1 MTRRIGRVVLVF
13 VVVAVAV
20 AVVAVVAA
28 AVLVVVVVLGGKCW
42 QDSGK
47 PHHWWQ
53 LHSRWKSSLSCVC
66 VALETLMEIE
76 LLSNQFNFFFKPS
89 FLK

>member
-1 MTRRIGRVVLVF
+1 MTRRIGRVVLV
-13 VVVAVAV
+13 VAGTLEA
-20 AVVAVVAA
+20 
-28 AVLVVVVVLGGKCW
+28 VVVLGGKCW

-53 LHSRWKSSLSCVC
+53 LYSGKSSLSCVC

-76 LLSNQFNFFFKPS
+76 LLSNQFNFFFKQS
-89 FLK
+89 FLE